1 MIAIILS
8 FQQDIFVP
16 KMNME
21 VIRFYFYC
29 QMTSNEQIG
38 QYISLM

>member
-1 MIAIILS
+1 MIAIIQS

-21 VIRFYFYC
+21 VIRYYFYF
-29 QMTSNEQIG
+29 QMTNNELIA